1 VRFEWD
7 EGKAEVNRLK
17 HGVTFMEAITA
28 FDDPW
33 ALRAPDPKHSTPA
46 EGRTWL
52 IGEADVGVLVVVFTI
67 RQPGDR
73 YRLIS
78 ARRASR
84 RERERYAESKG
95 VPL

>member
-7 EGKAEVNRLK
+7 EGKAKVNYLK
-17 HGVTFMEAITA
+17 HGVAFIDAITA

-46 EGRTWL
+46 EPRTWL
-52 IGEADVGVLVVVFTI
+52 IGEADIGVLVVVFTV

-73 YRLIS
+73 CRLIS
-78 ARRASR
+78 ARPASR
-84 RERERYAESKG
+84 RERERYAKSKR
-95 VPL
+95 VPF

>member
-33 ALRAPDPKHSTPA
+33 ALRAPDPKHSTPP

>member
-17 HGVTFMEAITA
+17 HGLTFMDAITA
-28 FDDPW
+28 SDDPG
-33 ALRAPDPKHSTPA
+33 ALRALDPKHSTPGEA
-46 EGRTWL
+46 RTWL
-52 IGEADVGVLVVVFTI
+52 IGEADVGVVVVVFTV

-84 RERERYAESKG
+84 RERERYAKSKG

>member
-7 EGKAEVNRLK
+7 EAKARVNRIK
-17 HGVTFMEAITA
+17 HGVTFADAITA

-33 ALRAPDPKHSTPA
+33 ALRAPEPQHSTPA

-52 IGEADVGVLVVVFTI
+52 IGEADVGVVVFTI

-84 RERERYAESKG
+84 RERYAESKR